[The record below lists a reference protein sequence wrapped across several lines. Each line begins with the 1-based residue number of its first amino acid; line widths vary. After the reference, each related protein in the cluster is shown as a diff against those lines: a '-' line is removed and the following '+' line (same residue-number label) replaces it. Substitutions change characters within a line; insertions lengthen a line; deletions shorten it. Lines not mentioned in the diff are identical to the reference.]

1 MAQFRIEKSWHKKRD
16 FCSKTP
22 EAAKQK
28 ISAWGSDDETKQN
41 NFKNQRNKKSLM
53 SLPRTSGRVTSC
65 RFYYTMLCCTD
76 FPIVQAD
83 NVYQTKAFVLP
94 PYAVPSLLGLFTSLY
109 EADICHDFCLPH
121 SLPFLI
127 GTMKW
132 IQRLQSYPPL
142 SVHLKRQHGR
152 REIHDRSK
160 KKRDIKR
167 TANMCRE
174 DMWRENIR
182 TERTTFLENEDVP
195 ANYRCTRKTAERME
209 DNYYCWRLFPIMELL
224 CKMRRK
230 SKPEHKDEIC
240 VARWT
245 GGIYIWPANLA
256 STASTQANK
265 QNNTS
270 LRTGLRGPALTANT
284 DIKRNNG
291 RRRRKHSGKIGAKP
305 W

>member
-1 MAQFRIEKSWHKKRD
+1 MSFLLHNVVLHWFPYRASRQCLSNKGFCAPSLCSSFFAWPLYLIILGWYLSWLLPPSLTSLLNWDHEMNA
-16 FCSKTP
+16 
-22 EAAKQK
+22 EAAEL
-28 ISAWGSDDETKQN
+28 SPAERSSETPKW
-41 NFKNQRNKKSLM
+41 
-53 SLPRTSGRVTSC
+53 
-65 RFYYTMLCCTD
+65 
-76 FPIVQAD
+76 
-83 NVYQTKAFVLP
+83 KA
-94 PYAVPSLLGLFTSLY
+94 GHT
-109 EADICHDFCLPH
+109 
-121 SLPFLI
+121 
-127 GTMKW
+127 W
-132 IQRLQSYPPL
+132 Q
-142 SVHLKRQHGR
+142 
-152 REIHDRSK
+152 
-160 KKRDIKR
+160 KRDIKR

-174 DMWRENIR
+174 DMWRETIR

-230 SKPEHKDEIC
+230 TKPEHKDEIC

-256 STASTQANK
+256 SPVSTQANK

>member
-1 MAQFRIEKSWHKKRD
+1 M
-16 FCSKTP
+16 
-22 EAAKQK
+22 
-28 ISAWGSDDETKQN
+28 
-41 NFKNQRNKKSLM
+41 
-53 SLPRTSGRVTSC
+53 
-65 RFYYTMLCCTD
+65 
-76 FPIVQAD
+76 
-83 NVYQTKAFVLP
+83 
-94 PYAVPSLLGLFTSLY
+94 
-109 EADICHDFCLPH
+109 
-121 SLPFLI
+121 
-127 GTMKW
+127 
-132 IQRLQSYPPL
+132 QRLRSYPPL

-174 DMWRENIR
+174 DMWRETIR

-230 SKPEHKDEIC
+230 TKPEHKDEIC